1 MTSAAERLDEQQAE
15 TSTLRTALATS
26 NDVVEQRVE
35 QLGQMVTGLVLQVQ
49 DLARSAET
57 TVRDSKLDDAL
68 ERRLDDVVEAMTS
81 AAERLDEQ
89 QAETS
94 TLRTALATSND
105 VVEQRVE
112 QLWQTVTGLAVQ
124 GDDLARLDDAMTRS
138 ADLGAALEQRLAEIA
153 RTSTATSER
162 VEGQQAEIARMTVA
176 LSAPSAAAE
185 SRIDELGQIVAT
197 LAADVHEL
205 DQREQS
211 QATSDLDERLVE
223 MGDAIDGMGAVID
236 GVISR
241 VDRIA
246 TSVDDSLAAL
256 RDPEVGL
263 AQLDRHFAEAG
274 ARFETIIGELR
285 DLVRILPTAAPQGS
299 GEVVSQLDELRAET
313 AAAAERIER
322 LEAQPSTGIENPAA
336 VEHLEREIAALR
348 SRLQHFAMPDEIASQ
363 LDALRLST
371 STVAVRIERIEDLAS
386 RTADNGRLLHRGTGV
401 DLAALARRIEHFERR
416 EDALLAEI
424 ERAQAL
430 WPVAL
435 RSLEARLD
443 DLVAKQD
450 DLEAG
455 RTRTAET
462 SSPRYTRASRQCR
475 PSLPKCRRSTDLP
488 GSDSPRDN
496 GGRTAAATPEARAR
510 RTNARSPVGSDR
522 ADDSS

>member
-1 MTSAAERLDEQQAE
+1 MTSAAERLDA
-15 TSTLRTALATS
+15 
-26 NDVVEQRVE
+26 
-35 QLGQMVTGLVLQVQ
+35 
-49 DLARSAET
+49 
-57 TVRDSKLDDAL
+57 
-68 ERRLDDVVEAMTS
+68 
-81 AAERLDEQ
+81 Q

-124 GDDLARLDDAMTRS
+124 GDDLARLDEAIARS
-138 ADLGAALEQRLAEIA
+138 ADLGAALEQRLDEIVRA
-153 RTSTATSER
+153 VTSTSER
-162 VEGQQAEIARMTVA
+162 VEGQQAELARMTVA
-176 LSAPSAAAE
+176 LSAPSDAVE
-185 SRIDELGQIVAT
+185 SRVDELGQIVAT

-211 QATSDLDERLVE
+211 QATSDLDERLAE
-223 MGDAIDGMGAVID
+223 MGDAIDGMGAVIN

-263 AQLDRHFAEAG
+263 AELDRHFAEAG

-299 GEVVSQLDELRAET
+299 GEVVSQLEELRAEA

-322 LEAQPSTGIENPAA
+322 LEAQPSIGVESPAA
-336 VEHLEREIAALR
+336 VEHLERELAALR
-348 SRLQHFAMPDEIASQ
+348 SRLQHFAVPDEIASQ

-371 STVAVRIERIEDLAS
+371 STVAVRIERIEDLAA
-386 RTADNGRLLHRGTGV
+386 RTAENASSSASRIGA
-401 DLAALARRIEHFERR
+401 DLAALARKVENFERR
-416 EDALLAEI
+416 EDGLLAEV

-443 DLVAKQD
+443 DIVAKQD
-450 DLEAG
+450 DLGPKDANG
-455 RTRTAET
+455 GSLLAALHASLAAMQAVAAET
-462 SSPRYTRASRQCR
+462 PEA
-475 PSLPKCRRSTDLP
+475 TDLP
-488 GSDSPRDN
+488 SSGSPPSN
-496 GGRTAAATPEARAR
+496 GGHAAAAPPKARAR
-510 RTNARSPVGSDR
+510 RTKA
-522 ADDSS
+522 